1 MLAGLRLGLQV
12 THRVKAAWNNPT
24 GWKELLC
31 YSSTKHEV
39 ITSDNSS
46 AKEREKLPSGS
57 PNYHGVGRTSSL
69 KSMGRSCLKRRKT
82 KRW

>member
-12 THRVKAAWNNPT
+12 THRVKAARNNPT

-46 AKEREKLPSGS
+46 AKEREKLPSRS
-57 PNYHGVGRTSSL
+57 LNYHGVGRTSSL